1 MNLNLLPDLAL
12 FVQIVDQGSF
22 SAVAR
27 QNGITPSAVSRSVS
41 RLEREMGCKLLQRTT
56 RKLRLSDAGETVY
69 HHAQEMLDAARQ
81 AMDSAGSNQTVAQG
95 KLTLSVPKAV
105 GRFVIHPLMMAF
117 FQRYPQVDVCLRL
130 EDRPLDFIDDGIDLA
145 LRITESPSPGLHG
158 KPLMPIRH
166 VICATEAY
174 LQQHGT
180 PRTPQDLRTH
190 SCISLGET
198 PADAR
203 WKFRREG
210 KSETVQTY
218 GRYAANHTAVRLDA
232 VRQHVGIGSLP
243 LFTAREALAKG
254 DIVQVLPEWE
264 FISSYSGDLWLLWAG
279 DKHMPARMRVMID
292 YLSETVPALN
302 AGSTYQRNNAKPG
315 NNDPQYEPDPGA
327 ADIMHPPTA
336 NSQQRDHHQQQPQ
349 CRKGYDN
356 KTEDPIVRVN
366 VGGQTPGD
374 QWRGGDQYIDK
385 KKRQN
390 CCRLARPLKLKVSF
404 QPLKYACP

>member
-56 RKLRLSDAGETVY
+56 RKLRLSDAGETIY
-69 HHAQEMLDAARQ
+69 QHAQQMLEAARQ
-81 AMDSAGSNQTVAQG
+81 AMDSAGSRQTVAQG

-117 FQRYPQVDVCLRL
+117 FHRYPQVDVCLRL

-145 LRITESPSPGLHG
+145 LRITDTPSPGLHG
-158 KPLMPIRH
+158 
-166 VICATEAY
+166 
-174 LQQHGT
+174 T
-180 PRTPQDLRTH
+180 PYTPQDLRSH

-210 KSETVQTY
+210 KTETVQTY

-232 VRQHVGIGSLP
+232 VRQHLGIGSLP
-243 LFTAREALAKG
+243 LFTAREALANG

-279 DKHMPARMRVMID
+279 DKHMPARMRAMID

-302 AGSTYQRNNAKPG
+302 AGSTEAAK
-315 NNDPQYEPDPGA
+315 
-327 ADIMHPPTA
+327 
-336 NSQQRDHHQQQPQ
+336 
-349 CRKGYDN
+349 
-356 KTEDPIVRVN
+356 
-366 VGGQTPGD
+366 
-374 QWRGGDQYIDK
+374 
-385 KKRQN
+385 
-390 CCRLARPLKLKVSF
+390 
-404 QPLKYACP
+404 